1 MWDSEG
7 LDKVVKPRKP
17 GTIRTTRAKAGAKL
31 KSEIPVTKAIE
42 DAVVV
47 EETVAVATGTLPDE
61 NSGAVTKA
69 EPTQAAEAQAL
80 GDDTTH
86 DIDAIQSK
94 DAPGDE
100 ASAGPDTD
108 AVRSEES
115 VQEADAIEDAVA
127 PTQAPTDAEIIT
139 PAASSTWEK
148 AEPSSERAAST
159 DLPQAVV
166 PVPPPPAKGGFFPL
180 LLGGIVAAI
189 LGAAAL
195 YYSNEQGWISLGSDD
210 TLKASVDAQGVEIDA
225 LETALQS
232 AQAEIEALR
241 TAGAAIGTVNER
253 VNGLSTVVD
262 GLSEAAITLG
272 GGLATTNKRLAEVAT
287 QPIPEARLPEKVTN
301 AYEAKFAEFAKAL
314 QAEQDAKLADIEKRL
329 SVSIADMEAVQAAAM
344 QAEQAALDAATAAK
358 TSAALADIE
367 MALDTG
373 AEFGSALD
381 ALGETGAPDIPDTL
395 AGLADGS
402 APTLAHLQSAFPELA
417 RAALVASTRAGAQ
430 DGSVGGMTAFFRTQ
444 LGARSLEPRD
454 GDDPDAVLS
463 RAEAAVSGGDL
474 QAALGEIT
482 ALPEAGQAILADWK
496 TQTETR
502 MGARAAL
509 AALTE
514 QLKSN

>member
-1 MWDSEG
+1 VWDSEG

-314 QAEQDAKLADIEKRL
+314 QAEQDAKLAADPDKDQVHVSSRQQANKQPVAARRLNRQEAPAQAGRGLQLPNGHAHQHQPNTAEKDRHGRGPSHPVKHTEVPL
-329 SVSIADMEAVQAAAM
+329 KHGPSRNPSRCNY
-344 QAEQAALDAATAAK
+344 EQTRSRSRPAK
-358 TSAALADIE
+358 SSGHRRQPAWP
-367 MALDTG
+367 
-373 AEFGSALD
+373 S
-381 ALGETGAPDIPDTL
+381 PC
-395 AGLADGS
+395 
-402 APTLAHLQSAFPELA
+402 PTQRWCASSWPQSAWH
-417 RAALVASTRAGAQ
+417 
-430 DGSVGGMTAFFRTQ
+430 
-444 LGARSLEPRD
+444 
-454 GDDPDAVLS
+454 S
-463 RAEAAVSGGDL
+463 RL
-474 QAALGEIT
+474 
-482 ALPEAGQAILADWK
+482 
-496 TQTETR
+496 
-502 MGARAAL
+502 
-509 AALTE
+509 
-514 QLKSN
+514 